1 MPADPSEPGLR
12 DRKKEETRRA
22 LREGAA
28 RLFAERG
35 FAGTTIED
43 VAARANVSRRTFFR
57 YFDSKEALLLPDLDD
72 LFDLVEAALARQ
84 PAAVEPL
91 AAVCAALREAAGP
104 FAASSLTA
112 LTHPFEGTEG
122 LVAAR
127 LTFAFTHFEERLS
140 LLVGARM
147 RDGGRD
153 ADPDLA
159 PDPDAE
165 LDLDAAV
172 IAGAAL
178 AAVRAVLRTLR
189 RRRREGIEVGDP
201 GHLLARSFEA
211 LTRIGTAGSQDVR
224 P

>member
-140 LLVGARM
+140 LLVRARM
-147 RDGGRD
+147 RDGGPSADRG
-153 ADPDLA
+153 ADPDA
-159 PDPDAE
+159 
-165 LDLDAAV
+165 DLDAAV

-189 RRRREGIEVGDP
+189 RRRREGVEVGDP
-201 GHLLARSFEA
+201 GQLLTRSFEA